1 MILQHIPNKNIMI
14 VAMNRSLARTLL
26 AGLAGA
32 AILSGCDTLKPI
44 LDPKPAPHA
53 ASRAAGAPARPA
65 AQHAAP
71 AAVPPAPA
79 VSAEQQALRD
89 GIEAYN
95 KGAYNEAI
103 KRLSAPEITGGAKAT
118 QVQALKFM
126 AFSYCVSSRQ
136 TLCRQAFEK
145 AFRIDPAF
153 DLLPGEHG
161 HPLWSTVFAKA
172 KKAR

>member
-14 VAMNRSLARTLL
+14 VAMNRSFARTLL

-44 LDPKPAPHA
+44 LDPKPAPRA
-53 ASRAAGAPARPA
+53 ASSPASPSARPA
-65 AQHAAP
+65 AQHTA
-71 AAVPPAPA
+71 PPAPPA
-79 VSAEQQALRD
+79 PVLSAEQQALRD

-136 TLCRQAFEK
+136 VLCRQAFEK

-161 HPLWSTVFAKA
+161 HPLWGPVFAKA
-172 KKAR
+172 KKAK

>member
-14 VAMNRSLARTLL
+14 VPMNRSLARTLL

-32 AILSGCDTLKPI
+32 TILSGCDTLKPI
-44 LDPKPAPHA
+44 LDPKPAPRT
-53 ASRAAGAPARPA
+53 ASAPASPPARPA

-71 AAVPPAPA
+71 APSPAPA
-79 VSAEQQALRD
+79 VSSEQQALKD

-103 KRLSAPEITGGAKAT
+103 KRLSAPEISGGSKAT
-118 QVQALKFM
+118 QVQALKFT

-136 TLCRQAFEK
+136 LLCRQAFEK

-161 HPLWSTVFAKA
+161 HPLWGPMFAKA
-172 KKAR
+172 KKAK

>member
-1 MILQHIPNKNIMI
+1 MI

-32 AILSGCDTLKPI
+32 AILTGCDTLKPI
-44 LDPKPAPHA
+44 LSPKPAPRA
-53 ASRAAGAPARPA
+53 ASTPVSPAPRPA
-65 AQHAAP
+65 AQHAAQ
-71 AAVPPAPA
+71 PAPA
-79 VSAEQQALRD
+79 PVASNEQQALRD

-103 KRLSAPEITGGAKAT
+103 KRLSAPEISGGAKAT

-136 TLCRQAFEK
+136 VLCRQAFEK

-161 HPLWSTVFAKA
+161 HPLWGPVFAKA
-172 KKAR
+172 KKAK